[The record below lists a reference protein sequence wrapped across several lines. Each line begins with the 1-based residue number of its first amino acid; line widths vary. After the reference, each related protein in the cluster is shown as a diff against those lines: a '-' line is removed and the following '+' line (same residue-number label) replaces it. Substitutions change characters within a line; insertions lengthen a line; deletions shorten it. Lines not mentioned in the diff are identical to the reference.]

1 MHAQH
6 RMMLLRVLLH
16 AVVVE
21 NLMEDIV
28 NAI

>member
-1 MHAQH
+1 MLAQH

-16 AVVVE
+16 VVVVE